1 MKKIL
6 VAAIAVA
13 ALTAAC
19 HKADDTA
26 ASASNADAAPMA
38 AADNGAAVDTS
49 NRINPPIAGDQSR
62 QTDAAAP
69 GHNSFTQSQ
78 AIGHL
83 TNAGYTNVTGMTQ
96 DDQGVWHGQ
105 ATNKSG
111 KSVAVS
117 VDYQGS
123 ITTQ

>member
-1 MKKIL
+1 MQKMI

-13 ALTAAC
+13 ALGAC
-19 HKADDTA
+19 HKAADTTNTA
-26 ASASNADAAPMA
+26 APDAASVA
-38 AADNGAAVDTS
+38 ASDNGAMTDTS
-49 NRINPPIAGDQSR
+49 NRANPAIASEQNR
-62 QTDAAAP
+62 QTDAAAA
-69 GHNSFTQSQ
+69 GSNSFTQSQ

-96 DDQGVWHGQ
+96 DAKGVWHGQ
-105 ATNKSG
+105 ATDKNG
-111 KSVAVS
+111 KPVSVS

>member
-13 ALTAAC
+13 ALAAC
-19 HKADDTA
+19 HKADDTSNSA
-26 ASASNADAAPMA
+26 ANADAAPMA
-38 AADNGAAVDTS
+38 AADNGASVDTS
-49 NRINPPIAGDQSR
+49 NRANPPIAADQTR

-78 AIGHL
+78 AMGHL
-83 TNAGYTNVTGMTQ
+83 TNAGYTNVTGMAQ
-96 DDQGVWHGQ
+96 DDKGVWHGQ
-105 ATNKSG
+105 ATDKSG
-111 KSVAVS
+111 KTVAVS

>member
-1 MKKIL
+1 MKQIL
-6 VAAIAVA
+6 MAAFAVA
-13 ALTAAC
+13 ALGAC
-19 HKADDTA
+19 HKADDT
-26 ASASNADAAPMA
+26 SNADAAPMA
-38 AADNGAAVDTS
+38 AADNGTAVDTS
-49 NRINPPIAGDQSR
+49 NRTNPPIAADQTR
-62 QTDAAAP
+62 QADAAAP

-96 DDQGVWHGQ
+96 DDKGVWHGQ

-111 KSVAVS
+111 ATVSVS

>member
-1 MKKIL
+1 MRTIL

-13 ALTAAC
+13 ALAAC

-26 ASASNADAAPMA
+26 NSAAAAPIA
-38 AADNGAAVDTS
+38 AADNGASVDTS
-49 NRINPPIAGDQSR
+49 NRANPPIAGAQTR

-69 GHNSFTQSQ
+69 GHSSFTQSQ
-78 AIGHL
+78 AMGHL
-83 TNAGYTNVTGMTQ
+83 THAGYTNVTGMAQ
-96 DDQGVWHGQ
+96 DDNGVWHGQ
-105 ATNKSG
+105 ATDKSG
-111 KSVAVS
+111 KTVAVS